1 MTSPCELDVKLRYA
15 CELDAASSIRGRA
28 AQAGGPASW
37 AAQEVPVLAL
47 GPRQLAGRA
56 GAGRAG
62 RLEQLTRLAAISE
75 TACSPFRFESSH
87 CAFYFIL
94 DYLFNLG
101 D

>member
-1 MTSPCELDVKLRYA
+1 MRYA

-28 AQAGGPASW
+28 AQASGPASW
-37 AAQEVPVLAL
+37 AAQEVLVLAL
-47 GPRQLAGRA
+47 GPRQLAGR
-56 GAGRAG
+56 AGRAG